1 MGGQTRD
8 GGSNL
13 KELKTEEIF
22 PSQACVQNICS
33 IPDLPQ
39 GRPGHTLSILSSGWF
54 VVCGG
59 VGEEY
64 SDPDNDYGSGDGD
77 GGSGEEYSDPDNDY
91 GYGAGNVTLT
101 TNSYTSTNNTSAGNQ
116 TNTRSTQ
123 GPLDDC
129 LQWKY
134 GAANASWVH
143 HDTYMRFASF

>member
-1 MGGQTRD
+1 MGGLTRD
-8 GGSNL
+8 GGSDL

-64 SDPDNDYGSGDGD
+64 SDPDNDYD
-77 GGSGEEYSDPDNDY
+77 
-91 GYGAGNVTLT
+91 YGAGNVNLT
-101 TNSYTSTNNTSAGNQ
+101 TNSYTSSNNASAGSR
-116 TNTRSTQ
+116 TNTRSTK

-143 HDTYMRFASF
+143 HDTYMRFASL